1 MKTKY
6 IFSLILCSI
15 LSLSVMLAYV
25 SNPTVSVSAAVARD
39 TAPTGIAVSPGGS
52 RFTDKSSDGQYMAY
66 MPILSRLQRVG
77 ERLNIYDSGSQ
88 TFPVGSPFHIVHG
101 WTFDSLEERPELFDF
116 QLQVDGVYQEQDI
129 IEMKPG
135 ESRLYV
141 FNFPAGMMGIHTL
154 TGHWLLPCWA
164 ISEECTD
171 PDQIL
176 ETYTSNVLVTFIP

>member
-25 SNPTVSVSAAVARD
+25 SNPTVSVSAAAARD
-39 TAPTGIAVSPGGS
+39 TAPTGIGLGS
-52 RFTDKSSDGQYMAY
+52 GASWFPEKSIDGLYMAY
-66 MPILSRLQRVG
+66 MPIVSRLQKVG

-88 TFPVGSPFHIVHG
+88 TFPAGSSFHIVHG

-116 QLQVDGVYQEQDI
+116 QLQVDGVYREENI
-129 IEMKPG
+129 IEMRPG

-141 FNFPAGMMGIHTL
+141 FNFPAGMTGMHTL

>member
-39 TAPTGIAVSPGGS
+39 TAPKGIGLSPGGS
-52 RFTDKSSDGQYMAY
+52 RFMNELSDGLVMAY
-66 MPILSRLQRVG
+66 MPIVSRLQRVG

-88 TFPVGSPFHIVHG
+88 TFPAGSSFHIAHG

-141 FNFPAGMMGIHTL
+141 FNFPAGMTGTHDFN
-154 TGHWLLPCWA
+154 GHWLLPCWA
-164 ISEECTD
+164 IYDECSD
-171 PDQIL
+171 PDEII
-176 ETYTSNVLVTFIP
+176 EARTSNVMVTFVP